1 MSPSPEFL
9 KIIYKTIYKN
19 ILNIRQKV
27 RRLLFDHI
35 AEEIMKERFRN
46 LVVTK
51 VAVKVVVKVATYF
64 VFIAACI
71 VSPLQAVAEHNFKRV
86 HETSSSEKIHKFGFS
101 KEGDYFY
108 ALKKGGNTQILET
121 QSQKRVKTKLSDYPN
136 SEAMWTIE
144 PEKLFITSSHKPI
157 VAFDVQR
164 LQSEV
169 ITFKKPGRGPT
180 IVSADGRFLMK
191 GTEIYDSQIR
201 SNYLISGLDY
211 KIYQYSRW
219 LSMSD
224 DSNTVQMS
232 TSNENGN
239 SAAVLT
245 YIDLE
250 TGFKLASWSPMWL
263 LDSDIIES
271 VLIRGRIAAIGMDNK
286 KIKLWSY
293 ANNETVRSLSFEED
307 ITFLKRDQKK
317 SSERLMAWGDT
328 SISVWESADWRGDI
342 LKKTLKHGSSAA
354 IRKPSLS
361 YDSQLVAFTTSG
373 ENTFQV
379 KTMANAIAK
388 PVGKSVG
395 KSMRQLKGTL
405 KVNLNNKLQEQAID
419 ESSDELKKNETKG
432 GEEKGNEAKG
442 SEEKEA
448 GDKIVLD
455 QFNDEIQ
462 GIFSPTQNYLLT
474 LNKSR
479 NKLTLWQAQ

>member
-1 MSPSPEFL
+1 
-9 KIIYKTIYKN
+9 
-19 ILNIRQKV
+19 
-27 RRLLFDHI
+27 
-35 AEEIMKERFRN
+35 MKERFKY
-46 LVVTK
+46 LVVIK
-51 VAVKVVVKVATYF
+51 AVVKVAIKF
-64 VFIAACI
+64 VFAAVCI
-71 VSPLQAVAEHNFKRV
+71 ISPLEVMAENSFKRV
-86 HETSSSEKIHKFGFS
+86 HETNSSEKIQKFGFS

-136 SEAMWTIE
+136 SEVMWTIE
-144 PEKLFITSSHKPI
+144 PEKIFITSSHKPV

-164 LQSEV
+164 LQSQV

-232 TSNENGN
+232 TSDENGN

-245 YIDLE
+245 YIDLA
-250 TGFKLASWSPMWL
+250 TGYKLASWSPMWL

-271 VLIRGRIAAIGMDNK
+271 VLIRGRMAAIGMGNK

-293 ANNETVRSLSFEED
+293 ANNETVRSLSFDED
-307 ITFLKRDQKK
+307 ITFLKRDQQKD
-317 SSERLMAWGDT
+317 SERLMAWGDT
-328 SISVWESADWRGDI
+328 SISVWESSDWRGDV
-342 LKKTLKHGSSAA
+342 LKKTLKHGSSKA

-373 ENTFQV
+373 ENIFQV

-405 KVNLNNKLQEQAID
+405 KLNMKANIEADMNNKLQEQSTDA
-419 ESSDELKKNETKG
+419 SSGASKKNE
-432 GEEKGNEAKG
+432 AKT
-442 SEEKEA
+442 SEA
-448 GDKIVLD
+448 GDEIVLD

-462 GIFSPTQNYLLT
+462 GIFSPTENYLLT

-479 NKLTLWQAQ
+479 NKLTLWQTQ

>member
-1 MSPSPEFL
+1 
-9 KIIYKTIYKN
+9 
-19 ILNIRQKV
+19 
-27 RRLLFDHI
+27 
-35 AEEIMKERFRN
+35 MKERFRN

-71 VSPLQAVAEHNFKRV
+71 VSPLQAIAEHNFKRV
-86 HETSSSEKIHKFGFS
+86 HETNSSEKIHKFGFS

-121 QSQKRVKTKLSDYPN
+121 QSQKQVKTKLSDYPN

-144 PEKLFITSSHKPI
+144 PERIFITSSHKPV

-232 TSNENGN
+232 TSDENGN

-271 VLIRGRIAAIGMDNK
+271 VLIRGRIAAIGMSNM

-307 ITFLKRDQKK
+307 ITFLQRDQRKG
-317 SSERLMAWGDT
+317 SERLIAWGDN
-328 SISVWESADWRGDI
+328 SISVWESDDWRGDI
-342 LKKTLKHGSSAA
+342 LQRTLKHGSSTA

-361 YDSQLVAFTTSG
+361 HDSQLVAFTSSG

-379 KTMANAIAK
+379 KTMKNSIAK

-405 KVNLNNKLQEQAID
+405 KVNVKANIAADMNDELQDQ
-419 ESSDELKKNETKG
+419 SVDELKEDEA
-432 GEEKGNEAKG
+432 EEKV
-442 SEEKEA
+442 
-448 GDKIVLD
+448 VLD
-455 QFNDEIQ
+455 QLNNGQFNDEVQ
-462 GIFSPTQNYLLT
+462 GIFSPTENYLLT

-479 NKLTLWQAQ
+479 NKLTLWQSQ